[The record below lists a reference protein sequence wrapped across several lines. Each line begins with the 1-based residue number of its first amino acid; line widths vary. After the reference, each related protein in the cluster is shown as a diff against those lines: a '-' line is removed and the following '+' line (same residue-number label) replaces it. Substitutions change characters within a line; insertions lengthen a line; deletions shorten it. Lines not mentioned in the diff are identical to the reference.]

1 MPPMSEGKG
10 EGRRAASPAELARTL
25 FARAHEATTRVRPD
39 AATIAAEAGTRAAGM
54 RNLETVAGDPTSS
67 GVQPTKPRADARPAR
82 RESAGP
88 SLLDESSRYQ
98 LVSELGRGGM
108 GRVDEVFDRVLG
120 RPVAQKA
127 LLPGGDDERAA
138 MLIAEAQ
145 TCAQLEHPAIVPVYD
160 LGAVDG
166 QPFYTMRVVHG
177 RSLREVL
184 EPRAG
189 DEPTP
194 LVRRLGILR
203 QVCLAVDY
211 AHSRGV
217 VHRDL
222 KPDNVVVGEFG
233 EVYVVDWGIA
243 HLLEGSDV
251 KLSARAPSIAGTP
264 AYMPPEQLLGEDL
277 DGRTDV
283 FALGVMLF
291 ELLTGARPFADE
303 TVRGVVSRRPLG
315 LDGAPSRVKRDAPA
329 FFDELCLACL
339 APNRDARPP
348 GARSI
353 ADTIDAYLDQE
364 RERAERA
371 REAAGYA
378 NEGERAR
385 ARYQEL
391 SGRAQDLEAQAES
404 ALAEL
409 APWQPAQEKQP
420 VWELQAVAR
429 ELRADAARELARAS
443 TAFTRALGRV
453 SDHSAARAG
462 LAQLYYHQFI
472 AAEESGGNE
481 QMAQFLD
488 LARSYDD
495 GPLAL
500 ELANQGELIVEHD
513 LPGAELTLARYRP
526 RGALLMLDEPRSLGT
541 PPTAPLLLEAGSYR
555 VTARKD
561 GRTWHYPLL
570 IQRAQRH
577 TLCLRL
583 KSKDELPND
592 FVLIPGGPLLGTS
605 GSRSRRVVP
614 HELPDF
620 ALARFPVTLREY
632 GRFLR
637 SLSASERARRM
648 ASAFTGAPALFTDHD
663 TWDVSSLVT
672 TEGMERLQGRELD
685 LPVVGVRWYDAIA
698 YCEWLARET
707 GLPCRLPT
715 DLEWEKAMR
724 GADGRPFPMGT
735 ALDPSFAKLRESRPE
750 PSQPEPVGAFPLDES
765 PYGVRDLAGGVGD
778 WTSTAADGGSL
789 PSVADDGE
797 PEADDRQAIWRGA
810 SWSISSPGN
819 MRYSQAVRTRGA
831 WIGFRVALSLDPETS
846 SSLVVEPMRR
856 D

>member
-1 MPPMSEGKG
+1 MPPMAEGKA
-10 EGRRAASPAELARTL
+10 EGQRAASPAELARTL
-25 FARAHEATTRVRPD
+25 FARAQEATSRVRPD
-39 AATIAAEAGTRAAGM
+39 AATVAAEAATRAADF
-54 RNLETVAGDPTSS
+54 RNLETVPGDPTSS
-67 GVQPTKPRADARPAR
+67 GVQPSKSRADARPALR
-82 RESAGP
+82 VSAEP
-88 SLLDESSRYQ
+88 SPLDESSRYQ

-160 LGAVDG
+160 LGAVAG
-166 QPFYTMRVVHG
+166 QPFYTMRVVRG
-177 RSLREVL
+177 RSLRDVL
-184 EPRAG
+184 EPREG
-189 DEPTP
+189 DDPTP
-194 LVRRLGILR
+194 LARRLGILR
-203 QVCLAVDY
+203 QVCLAVDF

-243 HLLEGSDV
+243 HLIEGSHV
-251 KLSARAPSIAGTP
+251 KLSARPPAIAGTP
-264 AYMPPEQLLGEDL
+264 AYMPPEQLLGDDL
-277 DGRTDV
+277 DGRADV

-291 ELLTGARPFADE
+291 ELLTDQRPFADE

-315 LDGAPSRVKRDAPA
+315 LDQAPSRVKRGAPA

-339 APNRDARPP
+339 TPSRDGRPP
-348 GARSI
+348 STRSI
-353 ADTIDAYLDQE
+353 ADAIDAYLDQE
-364 RERAERA
+364 RERAERE

-378 NEGERAR
+378 SDGERSR
-385 ARYQEL
+385 DRYQEL
-391 SGRAQDLEAQAES
+391 AGRAQALEARAES

-409 APWQPAQEKQP
+409 APWQPADKKQP
-420 VWELQAVAR
+420 VWELQAMAR

-453 SDHSAARAG
+453 SDHTRARAG
-462 LAQLYYHQFI
+462 LAQLYYRQFLD
-472 AAEESGGNE
+472 AEEASDAE

-500 ELANQGELIVEHD
+500 ELANQGELVVEHD
-513 LPGAELTLARYRP
+513 LRGAELTLARYRS
-526 RGALLMLDEPRSLGT
+526 RGALLMLDEPRSLAT
-541 PPTAPLLLEAGSYR
+541 PPMEPLLLEAGSYR
-555 VTARKD
+555 VTARQD

-570 IQRAQRH
+570 IHRAQHH
-577 TLCLRL
+577 TLRLRL
-583 KSKDELPND
+583 KGRIELPD
-592 FVLIPGGPLLGTS
+592 GFVLVPGGPFLGTS
-605 GSRSRRVVP
+605 GSGSRRIRRQT
-614 HELPDF
+614 LSDF
-620 ALARFPVTLREY
+620 ALARYPV
-632 GRFLR
+632 
-637 SLSASERARRM
+637 SLSNFEQFLVHSPTASRHTPLLFSGGEGLY
-648 ASAFTGAPALFTDHD
+648 SGQTGWSVAAL
-663 TWDVSSLVT
+663 VS
-672 TEGMERLQGRELD
+672 GDGLQRVPPGRELD
-685 LPVVGVRWYDAIA
+685 LPVVGVRWYDAAA

-707 GLPCRLPT
+707 GLPYRLPT

-789 PSVADDGE
+789 PSIADDGT

-810 SWSISSPGN
+810 SWSISSPGT

-846 SSLVVEPMRR
+846 SSLTVEPMRR
-856 D
+856 N